1 MAISELKPQFQSPL
15 APLMEQ
21 FVHSEEGAF
30 LSGTFADYLV
40 PTAMEVPEPVI
51 VHLETPSPFTP
62 LGAKGVGEGNNM
74 STPACIANA
83 VADALGPIVN
93 PEAITLP
100 LTPAKILELLGMPD
114 PSPAD
119 SVESPKAAK
128 GQRGV
133 LSHVSRWLGGRD
145 G

>member
-1 MAISELKPQFQSPL
+1 
-15 APLMEQ
+15 
-21 FVHSEEGAF
+21 
-30 LSGTFADYLV
+30 
-40 PTAMEVPEPVI
+40 MEVPEPVI

-74 STPACIANA
+74 STPVCIANA
-83 VADALGPIVN
+83 VADALGPIVD

-100 LTPAKILELLGMPD
+100 LTPAKILELLGTPD
-114 PSPAD
+114 PPAAGR
-119 SVESPKAAK
+119 VESPSAAE

-133 LSHVSRWLGGRD
+133 LSRVTRWLGGRD